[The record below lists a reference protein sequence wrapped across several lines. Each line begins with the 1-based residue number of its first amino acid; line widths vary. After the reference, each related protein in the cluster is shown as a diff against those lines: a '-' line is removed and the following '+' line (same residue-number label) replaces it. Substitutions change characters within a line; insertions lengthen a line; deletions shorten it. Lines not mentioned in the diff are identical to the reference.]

1 MTEELPEH
9 KNLLHTSS
17 ISSSWFSESTQNYR
31 VWKVLSSAL
40 SGWKVTLQFMCEV
53 TSWICNVFNR
63 HTTCDKNFTLLQL
76 CHPCFTWFSEVEV
89 ATKLWSACTWGMY
102 ILQITLDN
110 TVLAEIFLFLSQDK
124 IALIEVEEFENLSQ
138 AVASLSRQNVNQK
151 KTVKTSNN
159 YVTSL

>member
-1 MTEELPEH
+1 M
-9 KNLLHTSS
+9 
-17 ISSSWFSESTQNYR
+17 
-31 VWKVLSSAL
+31 
-40 SGWKVTLQFMCEV
+40 
-53 TSWICNVFNR
+53 
-63 HTTCDKNFTLLQL
+63 
-76 CHPCFTWFSEVEV
+76 

-110 TVLAEIFLFLSQDK
+110 TVLAEIFLFLPQDK
-124 IALIEVEEFENLSQ
+124 IALNEVEEFENPSQ

>member
-9 KNLLHTSS
+9 KNLLRTSS
-17 ISSSWFSESTQNYR
+17 ISSSWFSESTKNYR

-40 SGWKVTLQFMCEV
+40 SGWKNTLQFTCEV
-53 TSWICNVFNR
+53 TSWICNVFNS

-76 CHPCFTWFSEVEV
+76 CFTWLSEVDV
-89 ATKLWSACTWGMY
+89 VTKLWSACTWGMY

-110 TVLAEIFLFLSQDK
+110 TVLAEIFLFLPQDK
-124 IALIEVEEFENLSQ
+124 IALVEVEEFENPSQ